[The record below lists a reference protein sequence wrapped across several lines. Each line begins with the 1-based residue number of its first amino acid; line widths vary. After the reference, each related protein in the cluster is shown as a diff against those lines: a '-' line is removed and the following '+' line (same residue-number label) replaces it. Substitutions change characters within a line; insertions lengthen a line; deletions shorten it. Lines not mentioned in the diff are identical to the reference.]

1 MMRFAALLL
10 LSIVALPSA
19 FAQTQAPVE
28 RAEFVVGE
36 RWVFRSVD
44 LYSNEELNKWENKVS
59 GQDDDSV
66 RFAGVTL
73 ANKDASRVGKS
84 FKATANRA
92 TLTFGSSRIVE
103 GKEVVF
109 DFPLEVGKT
118 WKYDYKFRRNEG
130 KGFSIQNVTAK
141 VDGWEDVEV
150 PAGKFKALK
159 VTHTSAYSSEAEG
172 RTYRGEVVKTYWY
185 SPEAKREVKYEF
197 VDRSEGGTRTR
208 TELVEY
214 EVK

>member
-1 MMRFAALLL
+1 MRFSTLLF
-10 LSIVALPSA
+10 LSVITAPGA

-28 RAEFVVGE
+28 RPEFVIGE

-44 LYSNEELNKWENKVS
+44 LSSNEELNKWENKVS
-59 GQDDDSV
+59 EQNDNSV

-73 ANKDASRVGKS
+73 ANKDAAKVGRS
-84 FKATANRA
+84 FRATANRA
-92 TLTFGSSRIVE
+92 TLTFASARVVE
-103 GKEVVF
+103 GKEVLF

-118 WKYDYKFRRNEG
+118 WKYDYKFRRNDG
-130 KGFSIQNVTAK
+130 KGLSTLNVTAK
-141 VDGWEDVEV
+141 VDGWEEIEV
-150 PAGKFKALK
+150 PAGKLKALK
-159 VTHTSAYSSEAEG
+159 VTHTSAYSSEVEG
-172 RTYRGEVVKTYWY
+172 QTYRGEVVKTYWY

-197 VDRSEGGTRTR
+197 IDRSAAGDRTR